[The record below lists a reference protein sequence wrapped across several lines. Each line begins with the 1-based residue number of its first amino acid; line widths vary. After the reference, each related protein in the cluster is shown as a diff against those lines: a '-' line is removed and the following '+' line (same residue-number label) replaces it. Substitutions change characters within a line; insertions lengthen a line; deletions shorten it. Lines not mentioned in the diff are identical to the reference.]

1 MLDTFKIEFKCSSDI
16 LIEGLTK
23 SIFEV
28 RKPGALHNRKNW
40 PTTKEIGEWNITDN
54 NKLAYSTRDPKKP
67 SHSDLTGRAVAKEF
81 GNKTILTIKL
91 KPNYL
96 IQTFALLTI
105 WCFIYTIIICISES
119 PISAFLPF
127 FIVLFSTILY
137 VYLYRREGNKIVKD
151 SLENVNDL
159 MAESNQ

>member
-23 SIFEV
+23 SRFEV

-40 PTTKEIGEWNITDN
+40 PTTKEIAEWNMIND
-54 NKLAYSTRDPKKP
+54 NKLTYSTSDPKKSSP
-67 SHSDLTGRAVAKEF
+67 SDLIGRAVAKEY

-96 IQTFALLTI
+96 AHTFVLLTI
-105 WCFIYTIIICISES
+105 
-119 PISAFLPF
+119 
-127 FIVLFSTILY
+127 
-137 VYLYRREGNKIVKD
+137 
-151 SLENVNDL
+151 
-159 MAESNQ
+159 